1 MITFLIGLIVI
12 TSTLYVLYHI
22 GRIIMRYVFKQLDPA
37 FEDILLAVAMF
48 IAAIAVTTLIVSLIY
63 LVGEV
68 CIRAFA

>member
-12 TSTLYVLYHI
+12 ISIMYTLYSI
-22 GRIIMRYVFKQLDPA
+22 GRVTARILYKQPNPDI
-37 FEDILLAVAMF
+37 EEILLSIAILIAAVAITMLC
-48 IAAIAVTTLIVSLIY
+48 ISLIY